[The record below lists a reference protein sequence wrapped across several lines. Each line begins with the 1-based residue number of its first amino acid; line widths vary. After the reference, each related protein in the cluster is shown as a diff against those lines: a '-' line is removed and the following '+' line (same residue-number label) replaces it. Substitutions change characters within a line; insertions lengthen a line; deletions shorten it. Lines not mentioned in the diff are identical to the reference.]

1 MTEQKVYG
9 YRWVVLVVYMFASA
23 VSQFFWLNFAAV
35 ETFMEERLGIT
46 PMEGG
51 WLALVFPLMSIIFS
65 IPFGI
70 LIDRKGIRWGI
81 GSGVLLLGI
90 FGCLRL
96 INPDTYLLLLI
107 SQIGAGAGTACI
119 LNGTTKIAVTW
130 FPEKEE
136 ATAVSLG
143 TVAMFLGMMIGLGV
157 TPMLLTDLGYF
168 NMLLTYSLLGVLAV
182 VLFFVLVKE
191 RPPTPARLTAATTEF
206 TDMKQ
211 WRGLRDILKMPSF
224 VLLSII
230 FLIGTGCFNGIA
242 TWIEKFLN
250 ESHGIPLTEVGYVS
264 GIMILGAIIGCIV
277 MPLISDKLMKR
288 KPFLFTALVGG
299 VIFIV
304 LMLFPFGFTGSLIN
318 SFLLGFFM
326 ISALPI
332 LMTLSVEYAG
342 ERYAGISLGWL
353 WLLGNACAVAVVPAM
368 EMLRDAT
375 GQFTLAMLLLAVLL
389 IVAIILTFM
398 LKEPR
403 LGEKK

>member
-9 YRWVVLVVYMFASA
+9 YRWVVLVIYMYASA

-35 ETFMEERLGIT
+35 ETFMEDHLGIT

-65 IPFGI
+65 VPFGI

-81 GSGVLLLGI
+81 GSGVLLLGL

-96 INPDTYLLLLI
+96 INVDSYLLLLI
-107 SQIGAGAGTACI
+107 SQIGAGAGTACV

-143 TVAMFLGMMIGLGV
+143 TVAMFLGMLIGLGL
-157 TPMLLTDLGYF
+157 TPMLLVELGYF

-182 VLFFVLVKE
+182 LLFFILVKE
-191 RPPTPARLTAATTEF
+191 HPPTPARPTAATTEF
-206 TDMKQ
+206 SDMKQ
-211 WRGLRDILKMPSF
+211 WRGLKDILKLPSF
-224 VLLSII
+224 LLLSII

-250 ESHGIPLTEVGYVS
+250 ETHGIPLTEVGYVS
-264 GIMILGAIIGCIV
+264 GIMILVAIIGCIV
-277 MPLISDKLMKR
+277 IPLISDKVMKR
-288 KPFLFTALVGG
+288 KPFLFMALGG
-299 VIFIV
+299 GILFIV
-304 LMLFPFGFTGSLIN
+304 LMLFPSGFTFSLIN
-318 SFLLGFFM
+318 SFLMGFFM
-326 ISALPI
+326 VSALPI
-332 LMTLSVEYAG
+332 LMALSVEYAG

-368 EMLRDAT
+368 EALRDAT

-389 IVAIILTFM
+389 AVAIILTIM
-398 LKEPR
+398 LKEPK
-403 LGEKK
+403 LGTKK